1 MIVKENTHSMAPRS
15 LKFRQ
20 YTHNRYWW
28 HRAPATDYVPIP
40 YSFLDDAEWA
50 IMESWFDET
59 EKKFKST
66 GEANV
71 PPLSLLIGLI
81 SGSAISRVVQCGHY
95 VGYSTLLLGF
105 LMRKMGKMGG
115 LYSVDIDA
123 SVTDYTAEWVKKA
136 GLGEYVRLDVAD
148 SADPEGPGRVLA
160 HFDNQPPQLVFIDS
174 SHQYEHTLK
183 ELDLW
188 YGQLPQGGLIVLHDT
203 SRFAAAFDST
213 GQGGVFRA
221 VSEWC
226 AVRGVS
232 SLMLNSFVAGGSP
245 GDYPYLDGCG
255 LTIIQ
260 KNL

>member
-1 MIVKENTHSMAPRS
+1 MSSRS

-20 YTHNRYWW
+20 LPHNRYWW
-28 HRAPATDYVPIP
+28 HRAPGTNYEPLPYNILTDP
-40 YSFLDDAEWA
+40 EWE
-50 IMESWFDET
+50 IMAAWFEDT
-59 EKKFKST
+59 EKKFENT

-81 SGSAISRVVQCGHY
+81 SGNAICRIVQCGHY

-105 LMRKMGKMGG
+105 LLKKMAKKNA
-115 LYSVDIDA
+115 LFSIDIDA
-123 SVTDYTAEWVKKA
+123 SVTEYTSQWLSRA
-136 GLGEYVRLDVAD
+136 GLDEQVKLSVAD
-148 SADPEGPGRVLA
+148 SADPDGPSRAREYFGDLS
-160 HFDNQPPQLVFIDS
+160 PQIVFIDS

-188 YGQLPQGGLIVLHDT
+188 YDQLPQGGLLVLHDT
-203 SRFAAAFDST
+203 SRFAATFDSS

-226 AVRGVS
+226 ATRGVT

-245 GDYPYLDGCG
+245 GDFPYLDGCG
-255 LTIIQ
+255 MTIIQ
-260 KNL
+260 KNLSTAG